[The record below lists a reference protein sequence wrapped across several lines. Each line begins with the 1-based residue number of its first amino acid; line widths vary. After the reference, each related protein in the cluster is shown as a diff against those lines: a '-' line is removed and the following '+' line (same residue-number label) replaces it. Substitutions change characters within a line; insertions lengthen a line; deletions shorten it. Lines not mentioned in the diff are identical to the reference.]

1 MKDFLKKNWFL
12 VVALIYLLSPVD
24 FIPDVIPALGA
35 SDDVLVL
42 LATLFIKYRQHV
54 KNKKAEVI
62 DGEIIDGDA

>member
-54 KNKKAEVI
+54 KNKKDTVIEGEVI
-62 DGEIIDGDA
+62 EES

>member
-1 MKDFLKKNWFL
+1 MKKNWFL

-54 KNKKAEVI
+54 KNKKDTVIEGEVV
-62 DGEIIDGDA
+62 EES

>member
-1 MKDFLKKNWFL
+1 MKKNWFL

-42 LATLFIKYRQHV
+42 LATLFIKYRQHF
-54 KNKKAEVI
+54 KNKKDTVIEGEVV
-62 DGEIIDGDA
+62 EES

>member
-54 KNKKAEVI
+54 KNKKDTVIEGEVV
-62 DGEIIDGDA
+62 EES